1 MSVADKARGALSKVR
16 SGPLEASRT
25 LPIRA
30 EREEIERVWTSQTA
44 TIMDGI
50 PFENATTQY
59 GQDVGDWGRAVTVH
73 LHLREAVP
81 DMAANTL
88 AGKAVRRLKAL
99 VETGEAPTTDR
110 NPAAREDAGEPS

>member
-1 MSVADKARGALSKVR
+1 MSVADKAKDALSKVR
-16 SGPLEASRT
+16 PGSLEASRT

-30 EREEIERVWTSQTA
+30 ERDEIERVWTSHTT
-44 TIMDGI
+44 TIFDGI
-50 PFENATTQY
+50 PMETATTQY
-59 GQDVGDWGRAVTVH
+59 GQTVRDRGLAVTVH
-73 LHLREAVP
+73 LQLSEPVP

-110 NPAAREDAGEPS
+110 NPSAREPS

>member
-1 MSVADKARGALSKVR
+1 MSVADKAKDALSKVR
-16 SGPLEASRT
+16 PGPLQASRT

-30 EREEIERVWTSQTA
+30 EKDEIERIWTSHTA
-44 TIMDGI
+44 VIMDGI
-50 PFENATTQY
+50 PFASATTQY

-73 LHLREAVP
+73 LRLKEAVP

-99 VETGEAPTTDR
+99 VETGEAPTTAH
-110 NPAAREDAGEPS
+110 NPAARGDADE

>member
-1 MSVADKARGALSKVR
+1 MNVADKARGAIAKVR

-30 EREEIERVWTSQTA
+30 ERDEIERVWTTRTT

-50 PFENATTQY
+50 PLESATTQY
-59 GQDVGDWGRAVTVH
+59 GQSVGDWGLAVTVH
-73 LHLREAVP
+73 LRLAEPMP

-99 VETGEAPTTDR
+99 VETGEAPTTAR
-110 NPAAREDAGEPS
+110 NPAAREDAGESS

>member
-1 MSVADKARGALSKVR
+1 MSVADRAKDALNKVR

-30 EREEIERVWTSQTA
+30 SKDEIERVWTSRTS
-44 TIMDGI
+44 TIFDGI
-50 PFENATTQY
+50 PMETATTQY
-59 GQDVGDWGRAVTVH
+59 GQTVRDWGIAVTVH
-73 LHLREAVP
+73 LRLQEPVP

-110 NPAAREDAGEPS
+110 NPSGRAS

>member
-1 MSVADKARGALSKVR
+1 MSVADKAKDALSKVR
-16 SGPLEASRT
+16 PGPLEASRT

-30 EREEIERVWTSQTA
+30 EKDDIERIWTSRTA
-44 TIMDGI
+44 VIMDGI
-50 PFENATTQY
+50 PFASATTQY

-73 LHLREAVP
+73 LRLKEPVP

-99 VETGEAPTTDR
+99 VETGEAPTTAH
-110 NPAAREDAGEPS
+110 NPAAREDAGESS